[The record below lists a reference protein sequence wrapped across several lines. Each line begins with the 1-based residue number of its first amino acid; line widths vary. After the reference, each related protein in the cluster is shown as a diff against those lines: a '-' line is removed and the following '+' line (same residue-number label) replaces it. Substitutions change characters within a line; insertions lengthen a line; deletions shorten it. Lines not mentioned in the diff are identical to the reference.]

1 MLLGCG
7 LDLRPTRL
15 SRLKRVRRASVG
27 QDSEEI
33 MTKRFDYSQF
43 SSRLENEV
51 EHCRVYVR
59 LYGLLVPKEL
69 VERLKHEV
77 EKAPVGRKG
86 WKKRAAR
93 RLLREWGE

>member
-1 MLLGCG
+1 
-7 LDLRPTRL
+7 
-15 SRLKRVRRASVG
+15 
-27 QDSEEI
+27 

-51 EHCRVYVR
+51 EHSQVYVR

-69 VERLKHEV
+69 AERLKREV
-77 EKAPVGRKG
+77 EQAPVGYRG

-93 RLLREWGE
+93 RLLREWTR